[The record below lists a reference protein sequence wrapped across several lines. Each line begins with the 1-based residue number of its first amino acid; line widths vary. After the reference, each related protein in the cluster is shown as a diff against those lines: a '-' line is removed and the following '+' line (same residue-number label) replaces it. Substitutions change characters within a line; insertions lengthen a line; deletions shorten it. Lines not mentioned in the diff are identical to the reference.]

1 MPSTK
6 DASGYKRDNGEIQ
19 IAVRIPK
26 HVFDRLQKIAVESNN
41 SISAQMRDFIT
52 AAVNAN
58 RDKSE

>member
-26 HVFDRLQKIAVESNN
+26 PVFDQLQRIAVESNT
-41 SISAQMRDFIT
+41 SISGQMRDFIT
-52 AAVNAN
+52 AAVQAN
-58 RDKSE
+58 RDKGE

>member
-26 HVFDRLQKIAVESNN
+26 PVFDQLQRIAVEADT
-41 SISAQMRDFIT
+41 SISGQMRDFIT
-52 AAVNAN
+52 AAVQAN
-58 RDKSE
+58 RDKGE

>member
-26 HVFDRLQKIAVESNN
+26 PVFDQLQRIAVESDT
-41 SISAQMRDFIT
+41 SISGQMRDFIT
-52 AAVNAN
+52 AAVQAN
-58 RDKSE
+58 RDKGE

>member
-26 HVFDRLQKIAVESNN
+26 PVFDQLQKIAVESNN

-52 AAVNAN
+52 AAVKAN